1 MGYWT
6 CWYESI
12 KAAAPKVVHHFKPT
26 TIHKS
31 AHTGVKHHIHHAHG
45 LASKKAVVA
54 AGDLTLKKVCV
65 YTGTL
70 GALTGGIGAG
80 VTKYHQSSNTQPS
93 TPIQPPLA
101 LDPGLN
107 SPDNMFIPPADYGYN
122 PSDYTY
128 NPLTPFGD
136 LGGYISGLGGFNGG
150 TNNDGGHTTVP
161 NPTTPTLPNQ
171 NVPEPASY
179 LIFGMGILIFVIVRY
194 LTNKKL
200 QHG

>member
-1 MGYWT
+1 
-6 CWYESI
+6 
-12 KAAAPKVVHHFKPT
+12 
-26 TIHKS
+26 
-31 AHTGVKHHIHHAHG
+31 
-45 LASKKAVVA
+45 
-54 AGDLTLKKVCV
+54 
-65 YTGTL
+65 
-70 GALTGGIGAG
+70 
-80 VTKYHQSSNTQPS
+80 
-93 TPIQPPLA
+93 
-101 LDPGLN
+101 
-107 SPDNMFIPPADYGYN
+107 MFIPPADYGYN